1 VRKSGLLSLA
11 AVVVGVALVGVLN
24 NTGAVNNAVVN
35 PSATGPSAQSSALYC
50 TGLTNARGA
59 VRGVVTFLNTTNVTR
74 HVVVHAVATG
84 ARSAVATALTLAP
97 YARQSVTPTNLL
109 VGQTYALSA
118 QIDGGG
124 VSAEQV
130 VTRYG
135 TQSPCTSA
143 GVTTWYGSGF
153 DATVNSKAILSVYN
167 PTATAAVFNVTTF
180 SKGGYLA
187 PAQLQG
193 VTVGPHSELALNLG
207 NEIVATSNFGV
218 QVVVLRGS
226 LVVVGDQISHSISSM
241 NYGTDVL
248 ATTGTF
254 PLVTTANTAT
264 SEVRVANPS
273 ASAATVKFTVKLAK
287 FTVAPQSTTIA
298 PYHSALITITPNTA
312 IPAAGE
318 ASLTMTSTQ
327 PVDAT
332 LATGTSN
339 GLSFSPLGTPAS
351 RVVLADV
358 TGAGFGEATL
368 TNATDKSTDVTWTL
382 LRHGALASTGATSVS
397 AGHTVSLGQLLNG
410 RAKLTSATLILTGTT
425 PSLVVNAILNT
436 TPVGVTMAAALN
448 GG

>member
-1 VRKSGLLSLA
+1 MRRSGLISLA

-24 NTGAVNNAVVN
+24 IRGEVKNAVVN
-35 PSATGPSAQSSALYC
+35 SSATGPNAQSSALYC
-50 TGLTNARGA
+50 TGLTNARGD

-130 VTRYG
+130 VTQYG
-135 TQSPCTSA
+135 TESPCSSA
-143 GVTTWYGSGF
+143 GVTAWYGSGF

-180 SKGGYLA
+180 SRAGYLA

-193 VTVGPHSELALNLG
+193 VTVGAHSELALNLG

-218 QVVVLRGS
+218 EVSVLRGS
-226 LVVVGDQISHSISSM
+226 LVIVGDQISHSISSM
-241 NYGTDVL
+241 NYGTDLL
-248 ATTGTF
+248 ATAGTF
-254 PLVTTANTAT
+254 PLVTTASTAM
-264 SEVRVANPS
+264 SQIRVANPS
-273 ASAATVKFTVKLAK
+273 AAAATVKFTVKLAK
-287 FTVAPQSTTIA
+287 FKVAPQSATIA

-332 LATGTSN
+332 LATGTVN

-351 RVVLADV
+351 RTVLADV
-358 TGAGFGEATL
+358 TGAGFGEATA
-368 TNATDKSTDVTWTL
+368 TNATDKSTNLSWTL
-382 LRHGALASTGATSVS
+382 ERHGAVTSTGTTAIS
-397 AGHTVSLGQLLNG
+397 AGYTVSLGQLLNG
-410 RAKLTSATLILTGTT
+410 RAKLTGATLVLTATT

-436 TPVGVTMAAALN
+436 TPSGVTMAAALD